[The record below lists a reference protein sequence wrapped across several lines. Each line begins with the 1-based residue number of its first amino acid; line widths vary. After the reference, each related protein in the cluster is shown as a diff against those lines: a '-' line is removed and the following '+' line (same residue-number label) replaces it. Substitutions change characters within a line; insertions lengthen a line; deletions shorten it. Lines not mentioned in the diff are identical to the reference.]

1 MGKEG
6 IVNGKDVPNYGL
18 SNYRK
23 MVWLWK
29 RNGLLWVKIV
39 VKKESAVRKKSN
51 NRKRR
56 TQMKVNVKRKREE

>member
-1 MGKEG
+1 VGKEG
-6 IVNGKDVPNYGL
+6 IVNGKDVPNCGL

-29 RNGLLWVKIV
+29 RYGLLWVKIV